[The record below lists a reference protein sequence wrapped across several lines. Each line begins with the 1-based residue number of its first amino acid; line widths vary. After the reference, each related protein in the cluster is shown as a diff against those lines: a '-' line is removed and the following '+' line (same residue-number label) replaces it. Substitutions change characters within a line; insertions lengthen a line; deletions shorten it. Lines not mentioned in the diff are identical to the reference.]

1 MSRPPVV
8 ASVKVEGLRELQREL
23 RRLEETEL
31 RKELRGINKDAA
43 RIVADEGKARAPSR
57 TGRLAASITPKGEQR
72 GAVVQ
77 AGSASRVPYAG
88 PIHFGWA
95 ARNIEPNPFLYDAL
109 SDRWSE
115 VYNSYQKALDDL
127 VDRFNDKR

>member
-43 RIVADEGKARAPSR
+43 RIVADEGKVRAPSL

-115 VYNSYQKALDDL
+115 VYNSYKKALDDL
-127 VDRFNDKR
+127 VDRFNDK